1 MFDTQTTG
9 IEALQT
15 ASDVLKSLELGAV
28 DELLEELAKL
38 NALIEQKIALEKKRD
53 GLVRELA
60 QSLIIR
66 GLWPEAFESG
76 RITVRKHRDGR
87 SAGNAYRPPNYV
99 RIIRGDG
106 QWRDFLI
113 ADLPQPVKAIWSPS

>member
-1 MFDTQTTG
+1 MFDAKTTG

-15 ASDVLKSLELGAV
+15 ASDTLKSLELGAV

-38 NALIEQKIALEKKRD
+38 NAVIDEKIAAEKEREDLLK
-53 GLVRELA
+53 ELA
-60 QSLIIR
+60 QSLMIR
-66 GLWPEAFESG
+66 GLWPDAFKKG

-87 SAGNAYRPPNYV
+87 SAGNAFRPPNYV

-106 QWRDFLI
+106 EWRDFLI
-113 ADLPQPVKAIWSPS
+113 ADLPQAVKAIWSPS

>member
-15 ASDVLKSLELGAV
+15 ASDVLKSLELTAV
-28 DELLEELAKL
+28 GELLEKLGKL
-38 NALIEQKIALEKKRD
+38 NAMIEEKIALEKQRD
-53 GLVRELA
+53 ELMKELS

-76 RITVRKHRDGR
+76 GITVRKHRDGR
-87 SAGNAYRPPNYV
+87 SAGNAYRPPNYL

-106 QWRDFLI
+106 EWRDFLI
-113 ADLPQPVKAIWSPS
+113 SDLPQPMKAIWSPS